1 MSSRFYHEVLICE
14 LNLADEEI
22 VAGYTAL
29 IKALAVNLPGDLLK
43 ELLLKWNFSLYRA
56 ARMLLFYPD
65 VMVST
70 ASRSAFLRVLDLGS
84 PQVTDYV
91 LNSGVLGEL
100 LVTYREKL
108 LELNVKVRQTRS
120 VTELQK
126 MLSEAVEFIY
136 YLNDLFALQVT
147 GLAEALQGLLLRQVL
162 LPVVV
167 GGLAAEHPQS
177 FSLSLPVSCH
187 LLSQFFYVLERS
199 AVLSPLV
206 KLLLSAQVE
215 ETLLSA
221 CYSVPE
227 HSTESVSLLEGEKTV
242 ENPVHK
248 VLFYTI
254 LQSGNNNWLCL
265 ALSLIQLILTNA
277 YAIEEFSR
285 KHTS

>member
-1 MSSRFYHEVLICE
+1 MCE

-22 VAGYTAL
+22 VAGYSAL
-29 IKALAVNLPGDLLK
+29 VKALAVNLSGDLLS

-65 VMVST
+65 AMVST
-70 ASRSAFLRVLDLGS
+70 ASRSVFLRILDLGS
-84 PQVTDYV
+84 PQVTEHILD
-91 LNSGVLGEL
+91 SGVLGEL
-100 LVTYREKL
+100 LGTYREKL
-108 LELNVKVRQTRS
+108 LELNVKVRDTRS
-120 VTELQK
+120 VAELQK
-126 MLSEAVEFIY
+126 TLSEAVEFIY

-147 GLAEALQGLLLRQVL
+147 GLAEALSGLLLRQVL

-167 GGLAAEHPQS
+167 GGLAAEHCQS
-177 FSLSLPVSCH
+177 FSLSPPVSCH
-187 LLSQFFYVLERS
+187 LLAHFFYILEHS

-227 HSTESVSLLEGEKTV
+227 CSTESISFVEEEKTI
-242 ENPVHK
+242 ENPVRK

-254 LQSGNNNWLCL
+254 LQSGNNN
-265 ALSLIQLILTNA
+265 
-277 YAIEEFSR
+277 
-285 KHTS
+285 